1 MLWECPSNLKNIK
14 VMAETYIYAVAIIL
28 PIGYILAMYFTTK

>member
-1 MLWECPSNLKNIK
+1 
-14 VMAETYIYAVAIIL
+14 MAETYIYAVAIIL

>member
-1 MLWECPSNLKNIK
+1 VGVAPPISKNIK

-28 PIGYILAMYFTTK
+28 PIAYILAFYLTTK

>member
-1 MLWECPSNLKNIK
+1 
-14 VMAETYIYAVAIIL
+14 MADTYIYAVAIIL